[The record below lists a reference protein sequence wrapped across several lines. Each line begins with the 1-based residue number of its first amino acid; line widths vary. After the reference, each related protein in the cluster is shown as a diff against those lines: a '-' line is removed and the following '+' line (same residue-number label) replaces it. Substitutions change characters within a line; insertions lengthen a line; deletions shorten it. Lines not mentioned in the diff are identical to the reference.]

1 MKGPALLP
9 QARNAFCAIRPPGH
23 HAGPVGVVTCKRDPH
38 GSHGFCLLNNI
49 AIAGAYAVNR
59 YRHDGA
65 APRRTCAGFGVWG
78 ASGFRV
84 HLPLRP
90 GPGRWARGA
99 AWVEACSLP
108 QSRSPDVGF

>member
-1 MKGPALLP
+1 MLGCGAVRLARYNSIYFNEHSSMAARLSAGSTLALVEAVC
-9 QARNAFCAIRPPGH
+9 QRRITNGFAIVRPPGH

-65 APRRTCAGFGVWG
+65 P
-78 ASGFRV
+78 
-84 HLPLRP
+84 
-90 GPGRWARGA
+90 
-99 AWVEACSLP
+99 
-108 QSRSPDVGF
+108 

>member
-1 MKGPALLP
+1 M
-9 QARNAFCAIRPPGH
+9 QARNAFCAVRPPGH

-65 APRRTCAGFGVWG
+65 R
-78 ASGFRV
+78 
-84 HLPLRP
+84 
-90 GPGRWARGA
+90 
-99 AWVEACSLP
+99 
-108 QSRSPDVGF
+108 